1 MNANDKKSAEQ
12 RAALAN
18 FANAKKRG
26 GRRSVKEG
34 LIDSP
39 LGSPGILTQL
49 YAADGLFVGFALC
62 RSHHI

>member
-1 MNANDKKSAEQ
+1 MIKRVLSRERRWQILQMQKK
-12 RAALAN
+12 
-18 FANAKKRG
+18 G
-26 GRRSVKEG
+26 GRRSVTEG